1 MGKEERKEF
10 IMICFNCDYTEG
22 AHPKIIDMLQKTN
35 LEQTVGYGEDQ
46 YCEEARGFIKKA
58 CGREDVYVQF
68 LVGGTQANLTV
79 ISAALRPHQGAICA
93 KTGHINV
100 HESGAIEATGHKC
113 IALESDASGKLT
125 AEAIDDCVTS
135 HWNDETHEHMVQPK
149 LVYIS
154 DSTENGA
161 VYTKAEL
168 KAIRDVCKK
177 HNLILYI
184 DGARLGYALMSPKN
198 DVTLHDL
205 CELAD
210 VFYIGGTKVGAMMG
224 EAVVIMNDNIKEDFR
239 YLIKQKGGMF
249 AKGRLL
255 GIQFH
260 ALFEDGLY
268 FDISKHAI
276 DEAFKIANALKA
288 IGVEFLTEPES
299 NQIFPILPNDVLKK
313 LGEKYLTAFWCAVD
327 ENRSAVRIATSW
339 ATKSENSDA
348 LIADIKELLK
358 A

>member
-1 MGKEERKEF
+1 
-10 IMICFNCDYTEG
+10 MICFNCDYTEG
-22 AHPKIIDMLQKTN
+22 AHPAIMDLLNRTN
-35 LEQTVGYGEDQ
+35 MEQTVGYGEDQ
-46 YCEEARGFIKKA
+46 YCEEAREFIKKA
-58 CGREDVYVQF
+58 CDNENAYVQF

-93 KTGHINV
+93 KTGHINI

-113 IALESDASGKLT
+113 IALESGVNGKLT
-125 AEAIDDCVTS
+125 AELIDECVTS
-135 HWNDETHEHMVQPK
+135 HWSDETHEHMVQPK

-168 KAIRDVCKK
+168 TAISEVCRK
-177 HNLILYI
+177 HKLYLYI
-184 DGARLGYALMSPKN
+184 DGARLGYALMSPKS

-224 EAVVIMNDNIKEDFR
+224 EAVVIMNDDLKEDFR

-249 AKGRLL
+249 AKGRML

-260 ALFEDGLY
+260 ALFENGLY
-268 FDISKHAI
+268 FEISKHAI
-276 DEAFKIANALKA
+276 DEAFKIANALKDG
-288 IGVEFLTEPES
+288 GVKFLTEPES
-299 NQIFPILPNDVLKK
+299 NQIFPILPNDVIEK
-313 LGEKYLTAFWCAVD
+313 LGEKYLTAFWCKVND
-327 ENRSAVRIATSW
+327 NESAIRIATSW

-348 LIADIKELLK
+348 LIKDILELIK
-358 A
+358 K